1 MDTLT
6 NLVARILYAVPLGI
20 FGILHFVD
28 VQGMSGMVPDF
39 LPFAGFWVVITG
51 IALILAAVSIL
62 IEKQTRLACI
72 LLGIML
78 LIFVLTIHLPGV
90 IGAETDPEMQQAMSS
105 LLKDAA
111 LAGAAWFIA
120 GKYSDNEGGES

>member
-6 NLVARILYAVPLGI
+6 NLVARILYAVPMGLFGI
-20 FGILHFVD
+20 FHFLD

-51 IALILAAVSIL
+51 IALLLAAVSIL

-78 LIFVLTIHLPGV
+78 LIFAITIHLPTV
-90 IGAETDPEMQQAMSS
+90 IAGEAEPVN
-105 LLKDAA
+105 LLKDVA

-120 GKYSDNEGGES
+120 GRYSDNEGGES